1 MPSLY
6 RVIKNNSVAE
16 KHGKIIET
24 NCEDIRESAVNEGN
38 VRTFM
43 ESYESLSKSILEN
56 ARRESRDIL
65 FKAYEEADNAV
76 RNADRKADAAYKEAY
91 NKGYT
96 EGKENGYKDAYEE
109 AYKKNIDA
117 ANSEVQSMIK
127 NAENIL
133 FQAHKRY
140 DEYLTS
146 KENEIRNLIIEI
158 CKSVLKREV
167 KQTDGLNTMVLNAI
181 SEIKGSKSLIIRCHP
196 NRLASINNEVDEW
209 KKQLVF
215 NGDLFVLEDISVG
228 EDNVVIEKENGKIV
242 TGIDVAFNTIKDIV
256 YSKPTDDC

>member
-16 KHGKIIET
+16 KHEKIIET
-24 NCEDIRESAVNEGN
+24 NYEDIRESAVNQGN

-56 ARRESRDIL
+56 ARRESREIL
-65 FKAYEEADNAV
+65 FKAYEEADNTV
-76 RNADRKADAAYKEAY
+76 RNADIKAEEAYKEAY
-91 NKGYT
+91 NKGYA

-117 ANSEVQSMIK
+117 ANIEVERMKK

-133 FQAHKRY
+133 FQGRKEY
-140 DEYLTS
+140 DEYLAS
-146 KENEIRNLIIEI
+146 RENEIRDMIIEI
-158 CKSVLKREV
+158 CKGVLKREV
-167 KQTDGLNTMVLNAI
+167 KDTDGLNTIVLNAI
-181 SEIKGSKSLIIRCHP
+181 SEIKGSRSLIIKCHP
-196 NRLASINNEVDEW
+196 DRTASINKVIDEW
-209 KKQLVF
+209 KKQLAF

-242 TGIDVAFNTIKDIV
+242 TGIDAALNTIKEIV
-256 YSKPTDDC
+256 YSKPAGDY